1 MHLNRYCLRNFRRL
15 ENVEI
20 NLEKKETIFVGANNA
35 GKTSATAAFRLFVS
49 NDRDFKIHD
58 FSSPLIAEIDKFGK
72 ADIQQVEELGV
83 KLPIIELDLWFTVSP
98 SVEYGRVA
106 HFLPSLKTEHTEV
119 GVRLCF
125 SANDPIDLYN
135 TYLLMYPKLT
145 SENGESKQRSLSY
158 FLDQSSNLNKH
169 FSLKY
174 FVLEKSSELEDEK
187 IIPRA
192 MDKNEGKNALKSL
205 IRVDYVEAQRN
216 IDDIDSARSNRLS
229 SVFADFYTHNLN
241 QHKHDPK
248 STQVIDQSNNE
259 LTDHYQ
265 NEFRP
270 LIDIISELG
279 FPALNERGLKVISN
293 LSPEKALSGNTA
305 ITYFES
311 ETDHQ
316 LPEAYNG
323 LGLKNLI
330 YIAIQ
335 IAHFQIQW
343 VNTEKNRPLCQLI
356 FIEEPEVHLHA
367 QIQQT
372 FIRKIRAVMEKQIAH
387 LGLQDHIPQ
396 LVMSTHSSH
405 IIAEAEFQCIRYF
418 RRSNTS
424 YPIGLE
430 NPRAIASEVFNLANF
445 AQENEASENLTFLK
459 RYMKLTHC
467 DLFFADAAIL
477 VEGTVERLL
486 MPKMIKNETPDLE
499 SAYLTTLELG
509 GAYAHRFAT
518 LLDFINLPTLV
529 ITDLDSVDPSK
540 NNSAC
545 RADTGNAVSSNA
557 SIKELLL
564 DKGNKTDY
572 DEKRKIS
579 SLVTL
584 TSEKKA
590 CLTNNHRYVTFQQAV
605 SVPSYGDDKTM
616 IPRTFEE
623 AFIYENICKIRENK
637 INAFVSLDETANFEA
652 DFSNVYETVKAKDYK
667 KVEFALNL
675 IDTDEDWITPAYIV
689 EGLKWLNNTLEL
701 KPVTVADIVEQS

>member
-1 MHLNRYCLRNFRRL
+1 M
-15 ENVEI
+15 
-20 NLEKKETIFVGANNA
+20 
-35 GKTSATAAFRLFVS
+35 
-49 NDRDFKIHD
+49 
-58 FSSPLIAEIDKFGK
+58 
-72 ADIQQVEELGV
+72 
-83 KLPIIELDLWFTVSP
+83 
-98 SVEYGRVA
+98 
-106 HFLPSLKTEHTEV
+106 
-119 GVRLCF
+119 
-125 SANDPIDLYN
+125 
-135 TYLLMYPKLT
+135 
-145 SENGESKQRSLSY
+145 
-158 FLDQSSNLNKH
+158 
-169 FSLKY
+169 
-174 FVLEKSSELEDEK
+174 
-187 IIPRA
+187 
-192 MDKNEGKNALKSL
+192 
-205 IRVDYVEAQRN
+205 
-216 IDDIDSARSNRLS
+216 
-229 SVFADFYTHNLN
+229 
-241 QHKHDPK
+241 
-248 STQVIDQSNNE
+248 
-259 LTDHYQ
+259 
-265 NEFRP
+265 
-270 LIDIISELG
+270 
-279 FPALNERGLKVISN
+279 
-293 LSPEKALSGNTA
+293 
-305 ITYFES
+305 
-311 ETDHQ
+311 
-316 LPEAYNG
+316 
-323 LGLKNLI
+323 
-330 YIAIQ
+330 
-335 IAHFQIQW
+335 
-343 VNTEKNRPLCQLI
+343 I